1 MIDLHSHTDES
12 DGTYTPAELVDAALR
27 QGLGALAITDHDTF
41 AGYDQV
47 SLRARANGLDLVCG
61 IELSTRLPG
70 QREFAIH
77 MLGYFLNEP
86 PPVEFRSWL
95 NELQAER
102 RERNV
107 RLIENLKSKGV
118 EIELS
123 EVEAVGRTLTGR
135 PHFAR
140 VLVQKGYASD
150 SEDAFR
156 RYLGESSP
164 CYVERHGPHAAM
176 GAQRI
181 IAGGGLPVLAH
192 PVRLGVRNPEVEES
206 VIRELRDAGLGGIEV
221 YHSDHR
227 PKDVERYAGLAKKLD
242 FLMSLPEPP
251 GEVVIAE
258 GGNEKESGDA
268 FRRFDYTLLPE
279 EYPCAIRLVDLNSET
294 RWETCPIVRADGSD
308 YLVHIP
314 RTVLEELRKRTI
326 A

>member
-150 SEDAFR
+150 SEDA
-156 RYLGESSP
+156 
-164 CYVERHGPHAAM
+164 
-176 GAQRI
+176 
-181 IAGGGLPVLAH
+181 
-192 PVRLGVRNPEVEES
+192 
-206 VIRELRDAGLGGIEV
+206 
-221 YHSDHR
+221 
-227 PKDVERYAGLAKKLD
+227 
-242 FLMSLPEPP
+242 
-251 GEVVIAE
+251 
-258 GGNEKESGDA
+258 
-268 FRRFDYTLLPE
+268 
-279 EYPCAIRLVDLNSET
+279 
-294 RWETCPIVRADGSD
+294 WGSA
-308 YLVHIP
+308 P
-314 RTVLEELRKRTI
+314 W
-326 A
+326 